1 MFYTMKGENVSEI
14 VVEKRD
20 LGICQIRTAYA
31 GTAVPGFAG
40 IFA

>member
-1 MFYTMKGENVSEI
+1 MKDESVSEI
-14 VVEKRD
+14 VAEKRD
-20 LGICQIRTAYA
+20 LGICQIHTAYA